1 MKRMNKRQA
10 ALDVRVIDSTD
21 AKAIER
27 LIAGSSQRDLRIAR
41 RSARIVSDVRQRGDA
56 ALLEYARQLD
66 RLEQPVEVS
75 ATEMRSAAGRVA
87 PALRAAIQ
95 QAVRNIERVAEK
107 QVPRGWRVRTGRGVL
122 VEQRVTPLDRVG
134 CYVPGGR
141 YPLPSSLLMTAVA
154 ARTAGV
160 AEIIAVCP
168 RPDDT
173 VMFAA
178 LEAGVDRLLRI
189 GGAHAIAALAYGT
202 ATVPAV
208 DKIVGPGNAYVA
220 AAKALVS
227 NDCAIDFFA
236 GPSEIVIVSDNGRAD
251 WIAADLLAQA
261 EHDPHA
267 RVLLITSRR
276 QLATEVQAECIA
288 QMPAEGPARQSI
300 AVNGGIVVT
309 RSLNEAIE
317 LCQRIAPEH
326 VVCDNDAVARRLTRA
341 GTVFVGPWSA
351 QALGDY
357 TTGSNH
363 VLPTGGAARA
373 RGGLSAADFVRVA
386 TVQRITAAGMKEIGP
401 AAAVLARAEGLTAHA
416 RSIEIRMR
424 GRGARRLVVR
434 TKR

>member
-1 MKRMNKRQA
+1 MKRPPVF
-10 ALDVRVIDSTD
+10 DVRVIDSADT
-21 AKAIER
+21 KSVER
-27 LIAGSSQRDLRIAR
+27 LIGGSSHGDVAITR
-41 RSARIVSDVRQRGDA
+41 RASRIVSDVRQRGDA

-66 RLEQPVEVS
+66 HLDQPIEIS
-75 ATEMRSAAGRVA
+75 AIEMGRAARRVA
-87 PALRAAIQ
+87 PAVRAAIAR
-95 QAVRNIERVAEK
+95 AVRNIELVAMR
-107 QVPRGWRVRTGRGVL
+107 QVPKGWRVRTGRGVL

-141 YPLPSSLLMTAVA
+141 YPLPSSLLMTAVP

-160 AEIIAVCP
+160 NEIIAVCP

-178 LEAGVDRLLRI
+178 LEAGVDRLFRI

-202 ATVPAV
+202 ATVPRV
-208 DKIVGPGNAYVA
+208 DKVCGPGNAYVA
-220 AAKALVS
+220 AAKALVAK
-227 NDCAIDFFA
+227 DCAIDFFA
-236 GPSEIVIVSDNGRAD
+236 GPSEIVIVSEGGRPE

-267 RVLLITSRR
+267 RALLITSSR
-276 QLATEVQAECIA
+276 QLATNVRAECLA
-288 QMPAEGPARQSI
+288 QMPAEGPAAEAIDR
-300 AVNGGIVVT
+300 NGGIIVT
-309 RSLNEAIE
+309 RTPGEAIE

-326 VVCDNDAVARRLTRA
+326 VVCDSDAVARRLTRA

-416 RSIEIRMR
+416 RSIEIRTN
-424 GRGARRLVVR
+424 GRRRTV
-434 TKR
+434 